1 MLFKEEILNPT
12 NPCFAVL
19 KAGLFFSNPFSFV
32 RSLSFSRMPLSDK
45 NDSSAGGG
53 KAKDVKK
60 EIKPPILPPT
70 PQQGTYSII
79 LTLLLLLLVTFTGF
93 RDSIIEVYAS
103 DDNITMPTSSTEP
116 SRP

>member
-1 MLFKEEILNPT
+1 
-12 NPCFAVL
+12 
-19 KAGLFFSNPFSFV
+19 
-32 RSLSFSRMPLSDK
+32 MPQK
-45 NDSSAGGG
+45 DSSAGGG

-79 LTLLLLLLVTFTGF
+79 LTLLLLLVTITGF

-103 DDNITMPTSSTEP
+103 DDNITLPTSSTEP

>member
-1 MLFKEEILNPT
+1 MTP
-12 NPCFAVL
+12 
-19 KAGLFFSNPFSFV
+19 
-32 RSLSFSRMPLSDK
+32 SDK
-45 NDSSAGGG
+45 KDSSAGGG

-79 LTLLLLLLVTFTGF
+79 LTLLLLVTITGF